1 MRTIKTLS
9 VILLTVSLALL
20 IPSCAVNPVTGK
32 RQLVLMTEE
41 QEIAMGTQY
50 DPTVISTF
58 GLYEDEELLNFITE
72 KGTEIGKISHR
83 PNLQFHFRILDSPVV
98 NAFAVPGGYVYFTR
112 GILAQFNNEAELMGV
127 LGHEIGHVTARH
139 SVQQQTRQ
147 QLSQLALAAG
157 MIAVPEVAQFAGEA
171 SAAMQLLFLSFSR
184 ANEREAD
191 RLGVEYASKVGYDA
205 HQMAEF
211 FDVLNKMQMASSH
224 EGVPSWMSTHPDP
237 GQRNI
242 TVNQITEEWQAK
254 LPTQSFAVNTKE
266 YLKMIDGI
274 VYGENPRQGFV
285 ENNMFY
291 HPDLAF
297 QFPIPENWTLVN
309 SPMQVQIVPASKD
322 AAMIFKL
329 SQEKGADAVAQKT
342 ISDLQLNLID
352 KSNVN
357 LNGLNTVVTISE
369 QVSQND
375 AGQEQ
380 VLKIL
385 SYFIEKDAM
394 VYTFHGLCLDANFN
408 GYKPAFEST
417 MKNFAR
423 LTNASKLNVQPDR
436 IKVISINSASV
447 SLKDAFAYYKVPQ
460 GRFEEMALLN
470 NRELTDKLKRGDLIK
485 ILSK

>member
-191 RLGVEYASKVGYDA
+191 RLGVEYASKVGYDT
-205 HQMAEF
+205 HQMADF

-352 KSNVN
+352 KSTVN

-460 GRFEEMALLN
+460 DRFEEMALLN

-485 ILSK
+485 ILGK

>member
-205 HQMAEF
+205 HQMSEF

-352 KSNVN
+352 KSTVK

-385 SYFIEKDAM
+385 SYFIEKDGV

-460 GRFEEMALLN
+460 DRFEEMALLN

-485 ILSK
+485 ILGK

>member
-375 AGQEQ
+375 AGQKQ

-385 SYFIEKDAM
+385 SYFIEKDGV

-408 GYKPAFEST
+408 DYKPAFEST

-460 GRFEEMALLN
+460 DRFEEMALLN
-470 NRELTDKLKRGDLIK
+470 NRELTDELKRGDLIK
-485 ILSK
+485 ILGK

>member
-237 GQRNI
+237 GQRNT

-385 SYFIEKDAM
+385 SYFIEKDGV

-408 GYKPAFEST
+408 DYKPAFEST

-460 GRFEEMALLN
+460 YRFEEMALLN
-470 NRELTDKLKRGDLIK
+470 NRELTDELKRGDLIK
-485 ILSK
+485 ILGK

>member
-72 KGTEIGKISHR
+72 IGTEIGKISHR

-309 SPMQVQIVPASKD
+309 SPMQVQIVSASKD

-352 KSNVN
+352 KSTVK

-423 LTNASKLNVQPDR
+423 LTNASRLNVQPDR

-460 GRFEEMALLN
+460 DRFEEIALLN
-470 NRELTDKLKRGDLIK
+470 NRELTDELKRGDLIK
-485 ILSK
+485 ILGK

>member
-352 KSNVN
+352 KSTVK

-385 SYFIEKDAM
+385 SYFIEKDGV

-423 LTNASKLNVQPDR
+423 LTNASKLNIQPDR

-460 GRFEEMALLN
+460 DRFEEMALLN
-470 NRELTDKLKRGDLIK
+470 NRELTDELKRGDLIK
-485 ILSK
+485 ILGK

>member
-191 RLGVEYASKVGYDA
+191 RLGVEYASKVGYNA

-254 LPTQSFAVNTKE
+254 LPIQSFAVNTKE

-309 SPMQVQIVPASKD
+309 SPMQVQIIPASKD

-352 KSNVN
+352 KNTVK

-385 SYFIEKDAM
+385 SYFIEKDGV

-460 GRFEEMALLN
+460 DRFEEMALLN

-485 ILSK
+485 ILGK

>member
-191 RLGVEYASKVGYDA
+191 RLGVEYASKIGYDA

-309 SPMQVQIVPASKD
+309 SPMQVQIVSASKD

-352 KSNVN
+352 KSTVK

-385 SYFIEKDAM
+385 SYFIEKDGV

-460 GRFEEMALLN
+460 DRFEEMALLN

-485 ILSK
+485 ILGK

>member
-297 QFPIPENWTLVN
+297 QFPIPKNWTLVN

-352 KSNVN
+352 KSTVN

-385 SYFIEKDAM
+385 SYFIEKDGV

-460 GRFEEMALLN
+460 DRFEEMALLN
-470 NRELTDKLKRGDLIK
+470 NRELTDELKRGDLIK
-485 ILSK
+485 ILGK